1 MCKRS
6 WVEVVHAMLTSDQ
19 LVHANC
25 HWDYLTPLKEEE
37 LNIFNLYFGHFYLR
51 SKKQMFKLN
60 ILQSALDAGRT
71 TLCCCARFF
80 CGLECVES
88 GGMCV
93 CVWMGEEGV
102 GGRKECSS
110 SYYNLVA
117 RGTIGR
123 WAGVQ
128 WRVSTG
134 GIAVRAGSWGR
145 WARGATV

>member
-88 GGMCV
+88 WEGWEGCV
-93 CVWMGEEGV
+93 CVCGWGKRGWGV
-102 GGRKECSS
+102 GKSAA
-110 SYYNLVA
+110 VA
-117 RGTIGR
+117 T
-123 WAGVQ
+123 
-128 WRVSTG
+128 T
-134 GIAVRAGSWGR
+134 
-145 WARGATV
+145 T